1 MKKSESYHIPP
12 QDILQEY
19 HIESQDQLNQTAIG
33 NNGPLQATISNNVPD
48 YAKRWLPAFEEI
60 GLNANYSV
68 STYFVIIIFILNHS
82 N

>member
-1 MKKSESYHIPP
+1 MKKSESYHIPL

-33 NNGPLQATISNNVPD
+33 NDGPLQATISNNVPD

-60 GLNANYSV
+60 GLDVNHSV
-68 STYFVIIIFILNHS
+68 STYFFLYIHT
-82 N
+82 